1 MRNSE
6 IGRCVWAAFAVI
18 GLSLSPAGAQPDN
31 AEARL
36 RAQLRQATIQLRDFQ
51 DQNAQLMAK
60 QAEAERDHMTLAV
73 KLAADEKELALLR
86 QKVQTSK
93 NASDQATAQL
103 QAQRENFAKIDAENQ
118 GKFSSLREAYNQAM
132 ETAKTREADIA
143 RFNAALVQIRG
154 RIQACESKNTEL
166 VKLGKEVLDLYEN
179 RNVLS
184 ALASLEPITKLK
196 RVEYQNL
203 IQDYEDKMRA
213 NEIAHPAR

>member
-6 IGRCVWAAFAVI
+6 TCCCVWAVFAVI
-18 GLSLSPAGAQPDN
+18 GLSLSPAAAQPDN

-36 RAQLRQATIQLRDFQ
+36 RAQLRQATVQLRDFQ

-60 QAEAERDHMTLAV
+60 QAEAERDRMTLAV

-86 QKVQTSK
+86 QQVQTSK

>member
-6 IGRCVWAAFAVI
+6 TCRCVWAVFAVI
-18 GLSLSPAGAQPDN
+18 GLSLSPAAAQPDN

-36 RAQLRQATIQLRDFQ
+36 RAQLRQATVQLRDFQ

-60 QAEAERDHMTLAV
+60 QAEAERDRMTLAV

-86 QKVQTSK
+86 QQVQTSK

-103 QAQRENFAKIDAENQ
+103 QAQRENFTKIDAENQ

-132 ETAKTREADIA
+132 ETAKTRESDIA